1 MFTCLSSYREP
12 DPAYAIV
19 LSGGYKDDA
28 DGQEEVLYTG
38 MGGQKGGVHV
48 SYSAFP

>member
-1 MFTCLSSYREP
+1 MFTPLSSCREP

-19 LSGGYKDDA
+19 LSGRYKDDA

-38 MGGQKGGVHV
+38 MGGQKGGGHV
-48 SYSAFP
+48 SHSAFP